1 MVLQVNWQNLYLYF
15 GGVCYMRKRSEG
27 FWGIHSDFHATP
39 DFGVQGRALKEE
51 DIRLVCRV
59 LKPDYWQI
67 DSKGHPG
74 YASYP
79 TELGNAMPE
88 FALDTFEIWRRATAA
103 EDVALIAHY
112 SGVFDQKYCAE
123 HPEDAILQ
131 ADGNSSVN
139 FTRLTSDYV
148 HKVVI
153 PQLSELAG
161 KYGFN
166 GAWVDGECWAVDFDY
181 HPETVAAFERETG
194 ISLNGKLPKCKDDLY
209 YNEYREFL
217 RVLFRRYLKTYV
229 DAIHSRFP
237 DFELT
242 SNWIYSDHAPEKPVI
257 DVYFLSGDYAPWN
270 CVNWARYSGRALA
283 QQNKPW
289 DLMVWGMRSGSA
301 EKADLIYVH
310 TSQLLQNAAT
320 TISLGGGFQV
330 DVHQFPDGSPRMAQ
344 LMPLV
349 PVAEFMRAREPFCH
363 KGKLLHQ
370 CAMLLST
377 YDCHLSGIPFSCDNA
392 QQRMGLTALLCDAGQ
407 SLEVVSEHN
416 FEGNYSLYPMIVVPE
431 LVNGLADETVKDL
444 LDYAFNGGSLLLA
457 GVNTCRIFE
466 KAGAPFTVAN
476 PAEEAV
482 DRPVVDC
489 VRTHKAELQRYFT
502 LDGVYFGGVMG
513 PVEIHSENCENVAQ
527 LCFNERCERRPFAVI
542 IPWGKGKIAAVGAN
556 LGREYVKCA
565 QYLHRD
571 LIKKIADKL
580 YTPKA
585 RIESALGNVEITC
598 LTVGDK
604 LTIQLTNVNG
614 NHANDSVATENMIPP
629 ALDIKVSVALDSAQ
643 HRLTLQPEGRDIP
656 FVFEQG
662 RGYFELP
669 RLDIHSVVVID

>member
-1 MVLQVNWQNLYLYF
+1 
-15 GGVCYMRKRSEG
+15 MRKRSEG

-39 DFGVQGRALKEE
+39 DFGVQGRSLKEE
-51 DIRLVCRV
+51 DIREICRL

-74 YASYP
+74 YASFP
-79 TELGNAMPE
+79 SELGNSMPE
-88 FALDTFEIWRRATAA
+88 FACNTFEIWRRATAA

-112 SGVFDQKYCAE
+112 SGVFDQRYCAE
-123 HPEDAILQ
+123 NPDDAIVQ
-131 ADGNSSVN
+131 SNGYSSVN

-166 GAWVDGECWAVDFDY
+166 GAWIDGECWAVDFDY
-181 HPETVAAFERETG
+181 HPETVAAFEKETG
-194 ISLNGKLPKCKDDLY
+194 ISLNGQLPKNAGDPY

-217 RVLFRRYLKTYV
+217 RTLFRRYLKTYV
-229 DAIHSRFP
+229 DEIHSRFP

-242 SNWIYSDHAPEKPVI
+242 SNWIYSDHAPEKPTV
-257 DVYFLSGDYAPWN
+257 DVDFLSGDYAPWN

-344 LMPLV
+344 LKLLT
-349 PVAEFMRAREPFCH
+349 PVARFMREREEFCH
-363 KGKLLHQ
+363 KGKLLPQ

-377 YDCHLSGIPFSCDNA
+377 YDCHLSGVPFSRDNA
-392 QQRMGLTALLCDAGQ
+392 EQRMGLTALLCDAGQ
-407 SLEVVSEHN
+407 SLEVVSEHTL
-416 FEGNYSLYPMIVVPE
+416 EGNYSKWPMLAVPE
-431 LVNGLADETVKDL
+431 LVNGLAEETIRDL
-444 LDYAFNGGSLLLA
+444 MDYAYNGGNLLLA
-457 GVNTCRIFE
+457 GVNTCRIFAD
-466 KAGAPFTVAN
+466 AGAPFTVS
-476 PAEEAV
+476 PPSAEEV
-482 DRPVVDC
+482 ERPVVAC
-489 VRTHKAELQRYFT
+489 VRTHDPELQRYFT
-502 LDGVYFGGVMG
+502 LDGELFGGVMN
-513 PVEIHSENCENVAQ
+513 PVEIHCEECETVAS
-527 LCFNERCERRPFAVI
+527 LCYNERSERHPFAVI
-542 IPWGKGKIAAVGAN
+542 IPWGKGKIAAIGAN

-571 LIKKIADKL
+571 LVRTIANKL
-580 YTPKA
+580 YVPKA
-585 RIESALGNVEITC
+585 RIESSLGNVEITC
-598 LTVGDK
+598 LQVRDK
-604 LTIQLTNVNG
+604 LTLQLTNMNG
-614 NHANDSVATENMIPP
+614 NHANENIATENMIPP
-629 ALDIKVSVALDSAQ
+629 SLDIKVSVALDSAD
-643 HRLTLQPEGRDIP
+643 HKLTLQPGNRDIP
-656 FVFEQG
+656 FTFEEG
-662 RGYFELP
+662 RAYFEIP
-669 RLDIHSVVVID
+669 RIDIHNIVVID